1 MNHLATIFLV
11 AGLAVCWSE
20 LATSA
25 AVDAPLPYMYLLQPV
40 YIRAAD
46 ESYGAEEGSQPLVEE
61 QQQVSRRVRRSF
73 APGAPQLPTSGSGNG
88 NGVDVSVTRERGVG
102 TVVSGQAQ
110 GNVYRSP
117 DGNTRVDAHG
127 QWQRVYG
134 GPQRGQRTHGAGVT
148 FSHRW

>member
-1 MNHLATIFLV
+1 MLLCPTL
-11 AGLAVCWSE
+11 
-20 LATSA
+20 
-25 AVDAPLPYMYLLQPV
+25 YLLQPV

-61 QQQVSRRVRRSF
+61 QQHVSGRVRRSF
-73 APGAPQLPTSGSGNG
+73 APGAPQLPTSGNSNGNG

-127 QWQRVYG
+127 QWQRVYD

>member
-1 MNHLATIFLV
+1 MNHLATILLV

-20 LATSA
+20 PATSA

-46 ESYGAEEGSQPLVEE
+46 EEGSQPLVEE
-61 QQQVSRRVRRSF
+61 LQHVSGRVRRSF
-73 APGAPQLPTSGSGNG
+73 APGAPQLPSSGNPNGNG

-127 QWQRVYG
+127 QWQRVYD

-148 FSHRW
+148 FSHKW